1 MAHAWIVPMIQ
12 IILHQGNYD
21 KLKSYSEQF
30 IFPIKPYNNIQNM
43 FWLFMVATP
52 IKVALLETE
61 SHNETHDLGK

>member
-1 MAHAWIVPMIQ
+1 MLGLYPWPKVSYTKEIMT
-12 IILHQGNYD
+12 N
-21 KLKSYSEQF
+21 LKSYSEQF
-30 IFPIKPYNNIQNM
+30 IFPIEPYNNIQNM